1 MKERNT
7 IFFDLDGTLLPLNQ
21 EEFVKNYFG
30 RLAVKMAPQGLG
42 KEELIK
48 GLMIGMKAMQD
59 NDGTKTNSEAFWEVF
74 EKLTNTKKEAVN
86 EMLLEFYKNEF
97 DAVKEVLTEDVNH
110 RAMIDG
116 LKQKGYDLV
125 LSTNP
130 LFPIEAVITRLSWIG
145 LKEADFILITNY
157 DNSAYCKPNLG
168 YYKDILKQ
176 IGKTAEECIMIG
188 NDTVEDL
195 VAAQLGLKVGLVTTN
210 LENSQNVDIS
220 TYLRG
225 SIEEVVR
232 LLTE

>member
-30 RLAVKMAPQGLG
+30 RLAVKMAPQGLR
-42 KEELIK
+42 KEVLIN

-86 EMLLEFYKNEF
+86 KMLLEFYKNEF

-110 RAMIDG
+110 RAMIDA